1 MLNGVLWDKNISKE
15 NKKRIYNTIV
25 KSIVTYSSE
34 VWPIKAK
41 TEKMLMAT
49 EMDFW
54 RRSAG
59 RSRTE
64 RIRNERIRE
73 IMGVKSNI
81 VNDIRTKQLIWFGHV
96 QRMPDNRIPKKI
108 FKWTPQGR
116 RRRGR
121 PRKSW
126 REGVDKEMRDTDL
139 GEELWRDR
147 AEWRLEIGRR
157 RRTF

>member
-1 MLNGVLWDKNISKE
+1 
-15 NKKRIYNTIV
+15 
-25 KSIVTYSSE
+25 
-34 VWPIKAK
+34 
-41 TEKMLMAT
+41 MLMATAT

-59 RSRTE
+59 RSRIE
-64 RIRNERIRE
+64 RIRNEGIRE

-108 FKWTPQGR
+108 FKWTPQGL

-126 REGVDKEMRDTDL
+126 REGVDKEMRDTGL

-157 RRTF
+157 RGTF